1 MQPPQP
7 VISCFVCRSLG
18 LLRRKR
24 HTIPL
29 FLFCLPLRL
38 GQGALVRPPN
48 NPTPTGLHPVTPLG
62 YGPRLGYLFPTSL
75 RSGRKQIETR
85 GETTVLA

>member
-1 MQPPQP
+1 M
-7 VISCFVCRSLG
+7 
-18 LLRRKR
+18 RRAAA
-24 HTIPL
+24 PACC

-75 RSGRKQIETR
+75 RSGRKQIESR
-85 GETTVLA
+85 GETTVQGMSDGRLSVAF